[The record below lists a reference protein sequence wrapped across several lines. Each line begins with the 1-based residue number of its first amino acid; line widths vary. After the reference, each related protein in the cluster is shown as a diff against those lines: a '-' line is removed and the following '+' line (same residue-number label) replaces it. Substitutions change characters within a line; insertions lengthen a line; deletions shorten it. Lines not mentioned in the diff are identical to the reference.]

1 MKPITQEWIDKA
13 ESDFSVAQLLAGQE
27 KPSYDHNCFRP
38 LLEKHPYGSPQP
50 LHDCEK

>member
-27 KPSYDHNCFRP
+27 KPSYDHICFKP
-38 LLEKHPYGSPQP
+38 LLEKTSLWQP
-50 LHDCEK
+50 SASA